1 MSSRKPEAPK
11 PKAPDRCT
19 KPQNEGPSKEIE
31 RGREGEGE
39 IGREIREREINWER
53 EREFGFPK
61 ADFKQLQVVKPTKAQ
76 KPKSLISKIGKC
88 KKVRIPPES

>member
-39 IGREIREREINWER
+39 IGREMGKRY
-53 EREFGFPK
+53 
-61 ADFKQLQVVKPTKAQ
+61 QL
-76 KPKSLISKIGKC
+76 L
-88 KKVRIPPES
+88 